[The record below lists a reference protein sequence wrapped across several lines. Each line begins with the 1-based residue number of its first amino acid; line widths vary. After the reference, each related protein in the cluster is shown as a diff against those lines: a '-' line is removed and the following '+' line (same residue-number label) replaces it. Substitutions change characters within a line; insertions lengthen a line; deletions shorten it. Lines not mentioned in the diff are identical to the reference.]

1 LLAPHGRGSGLE
13 CLLEV
18 LWACA
23 TPVGLRSSGR
33 VRRGQHLLPVAL
45 LVLVSL
51 VVVSLGR
58 GGIIVTVVTTE
69 VVDSLGFPIEV
80 GLDHHLTGGVLGG
93 DV

>member
-1 LLAPHGRGSGLE
+1 
-13 CLLEV
+13 
-18 LWACA
+18 
-23 TPVGLRSSGR
+23 
-33 VRRGQHLLPVAL
+33 